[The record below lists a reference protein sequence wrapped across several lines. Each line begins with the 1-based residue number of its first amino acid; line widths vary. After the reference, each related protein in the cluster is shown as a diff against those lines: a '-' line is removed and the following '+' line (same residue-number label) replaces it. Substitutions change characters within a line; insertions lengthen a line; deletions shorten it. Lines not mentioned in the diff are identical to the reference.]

1 VFPSTKIHPTK
12 PVSANLFFPVCRGY
26 SVYFDVQAHEPGC
39 ATIVKSPASTDLIGC
54 GAAIASFQQPVCAL
68 LNLET
73 SFMVQSCCGGDCDAA
88 GAKMIR
94 GIGQMGTVRSVLLDG
109 RGGLLLKDANGTIIE
124 PAEIAP
130 PSTLVNA
137 GKTKRQ
143 AGRTTEQRLRKRSC
157 TENSWEGGEVLS
169 KPADNVQ
176 IVKDSV
182 TGPATVTVTK
192 ERTQSWS
199 TSMSIGI
206 EDILSLGIS
215 TEFSESVSSGSE
227 VSVTIPEGQTGKLG
241 FTATLSC
248 STGTGQCDGGEVGGE
263 VCCKFILLCWTGAG
277 V

>member
-1 VFPSTKIHPTK
+1 
-12 PVSANLFFPVCRGY
+12 VCRGY

-39 ATIVKSPASTDLIGC
+39 ATIIKSPASTDLIGC
-54 GAAIASFQQPVCAL
+54 GTAIASFKQPSCAL

-73 SFMVQSCCGGDCDAA
+73 SFMIQSCCGGDCDSA

-130 PSTLVNA
+130 PSTRVDA

-157 TENSWEGGEVLS
+157 TENSWKGGEVFT

-176 IVKDSV
+176 IVDKNSV
-182 TGPATVTVTK
+182 TGPITVTVKK

-206 EDILSLGIS
+206 EDILSLGVS
-215 TEFSESVSSGSE
+215 TEFSESVSSSKE
-227 VSVTIPEGQTGKLG
+227 VSVPIPKGQTGKLG

-248 STGTGQCDGGEVGGE
+248 STGTGQCDGDEVEGE
-263 VCCKFILLCWTGAG
+263 VCCKFILLRRIEAG